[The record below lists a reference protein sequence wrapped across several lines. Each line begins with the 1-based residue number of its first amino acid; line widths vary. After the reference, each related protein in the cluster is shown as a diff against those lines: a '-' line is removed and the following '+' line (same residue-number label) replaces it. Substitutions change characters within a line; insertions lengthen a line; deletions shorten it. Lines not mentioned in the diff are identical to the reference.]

1 MAKPMHLERQE
12 AYEWPVAVYLL
23 LGGLGGALIA
33 LAFVFHFFAS
43 SLPMVGPTVL
53 SGLVLLALAGGFLIF
68 FDLENPVNAVYSLNN
83 VKKSGISWDVVL
95 IFLNFVFGILY
106 VLPEYSQIGVL
117 SGITQILAPFQTG
130 FGAIAAVS
138 GFLFP
143 IISGG
148 LLAGPAA
155 IPLWHTPALPL
166 LFLITSFALA
176 IAYLG
181 SIFTLSSGLY
191 LVFTGSIFALSLLI
205 FGLSFAYLEH
215 THNGPVEA
223 KEGMHRM
230 LKTPRFILLFPV
242 TGMLFPLV
250 LSAYLLFSRTF
261 VSWGMP
267 ALAIAFFLGGFAVRN
282 CLVNNGIE
290 IYPWPY

>member
-1 MAKPMHLERQE
+1 M
-12 AYEWPVAVYLL
+12 
-23 LGGLGGALIA
+23 
-33 LAFVFHFFAS
+33 
-43 SLPMVGPTVL
+43 
-53 SGLVLLALAGGFLIF
+53 LLALAGGFLIF

-95 IFLNFVFGILY
+95 ISLNFIFGIFY
-106 VLPEYSQIGVL
+106 VLPEYSQIAAL
-117 SGITQILAPFQTG
+117 SALVQFLAPFQVG
-130 FGAIAAVS
+130 FGVIAAIC

-148 LLAGPAA
+148 LLAGPAS

-181 SIFTLSSGLY
+181 SIFTLSSELY

-205 FGLSFAYLEH
+205 FGISLAYLEH
-215 THNGPVEA
+215 THNGPIEA

-230 LKTPRFILLFPV
+230 LKTPRFILFFSII
-242 TGMLFPLV
+242 GMLFPLV
-250 LSAYLLFSRTF
+250 LSAYLLFSKAY
-261 VSWGMP
+261 VAWGMP
-267 ALAIAFFLGGFAVRN
+267 ALAIAFFFGGFAVRN
-282 CLVNNGIE
+282 CLVKNGIE